1 MYVSEASM
9 QGLWV
14 VGIFFGL
21 AFLMVVGLH
30 SVLRELF
37 VRGPYPAYSPARGDD
52 ADDLDRSDDG
62 LIENREGNFEE
73 FDRENESM
81 SVQAPRV

>member
-1 MYVSEASM
+1 M

-14 VGIFFGL
+14 VGVLFGL

-37 VRGPYPAYSPARGDD
+37 ARGDD

-62 LIENREGNFEE
+62 FIENREGNLEE
-73 FDRENESM
+73 FDRESESM

>member
-1 MYVSEASM
+1 M

-14 VGIFFGL
+14 AGVFFGL

-37 VRGPYPAYSPARGDD
+37 ARGPDPVNQEDN
-52 ADDLDRSDDG
+52 L
-62 LIENREGNFEE
+62 EG

>member
-1 MYVSEASM
+1 M

-14 VGIFFGL
+14 VGVVFGL

-37 VRGPYPAYSPARGDD
+37 ARGPYPAYSRASDEV
-52 ADDLDRSDDG
+52 ADDLDRGG
-62 LIENREGNFEE
+62 LSENRAGNLEE
-73 FDRENESM
+73 FDSENESM

>member
-1 MYVSEASM
+1 M

-14 VGIFFGL
+14 VGLVFGL

-37 VRGPYPAYSPARGDD
+37 ARGPYPAYSRASGVE
-52 ADDLDRSDDG
+52 ADDLEPSG
-62 LIENREGNFEE
+62 LSENREGKLEE
-73 FDRENESM
+73 FDSENESM

>member
-1 MYVSEASM
+1 M

-14 VGIFFGL
+14 VGVFFGL

-37 VRGPYPAYSPARGDD
+37 LRGPYPDD
-52 ADDLDRSDDG
+52 ALA
-62 LIENREGNFEE
+62 ENREDNLEE

>member
-1 MYVSEASM
+1 M

-14 VGIFFGL
+14 AGVFFGL

-37 VRGPYPAYSPARGDD
+37 ARGPYPVYSHASG
-52 ADDLDRSDDG
+52 DDLDRFDDG
-62 LIENREGNFEE
+62 LIENREGNLEG

>member
-1 MYVSEASM
+1 M

-14 VGIFFGL
+14 VGVLFGL

-37 VRGPYPAYSPARGDD
+37 ARGDD
-52 ADDLDRSDDG
+52 ADDLDRSGDG
-62 LIENREGNFEE
+62 LAENPEDNVEE
-73 FDRENESM
+73 FDHENESM